1 MKPHRNLPI
10 RRAGQPV
17 EQANGAMI
25 LLHGKGASADNLV
38 ALSELLDCDRIAY
51 LAPQAEDGVW
61 FPRGVTDPIARNQP
75 HVSASL
81 DFING
86 VVQALGEYG
95 IPRHRIVL
103 MGFCQGAC
111 LALEYVVSKPARYGA
126 VFALSG
132 ALLGSDEGLDHRK
145 GDLEGTPIFL
155 GSSDID
161 FMVPRTRVLA
171 SGEVLRRSNAEVT
184 ERLYPGMPHTIN
196 EEEVDAIRD
205 TLGHLFRPPEPETGA
220 DRL

>member
-1 MKPHRNLPI
+1 MKPHADQPI
-10 RRAGQPV
+10 RHAGQPV
-17 EQANGAMI
+17 DYANGAMV

-38 ALSELLDCDRIAY
+38 ELSELLECERISY
-51 LAPQAEDGVW
+51 LAPQASDKAW
-61 FPRGVTDPIARNQP
+61 FPNGITDPISRNEP

-81 DFING
+81 EFVDGI
-86 VVQALGEYG
+86 VDALIEKG
-95 IPRHRIVL
+95 IPRRNIVL

-111 LALEYVVSKPARYGA
+111 LALEYVLHRPERYGA

-132 ALLGSDEGLDHRK
+132 ALLGEDARLSERK
-145 GDLEGTPIFL
+145 GDLKRTPVFI

-171 SGEVLRRSNAEVT
+171 SAETFRGLNASVT

-196 EEEVDAIRD
+196 QEEVDAMRH
-205 TLGHLFRPPEPETGA
+205 TLHRLFAEEA
-220 DRL
+220 